1 MIIFKIKLHLLRNHW
16 FLEPHTHLLFI
27 TPYEKQSK
35 IKEKEELDIN
45 TKSYDIS
52 FYYDSFKFEYC
63 IDTSNHPYIKY
74 QNISPSNTSGIVG
87 PNFWNRLTREINL
100 GRDGLRLTVTKAV
113 IKGKSRVCVEK
124 MKEIREISKDTEIDY
139 SKVCLG
145 LKICQIRNS
154 VSSLLDERIVFSD
167 DVIDKGKF
175 INDI

>member
-1 MIIFKIKLHLLRNHW
+1 M
-16 FLEPHTHLLFI
+16 
-27 TPYEKQSK
+27 
-35 IKEKEELDIN
+35 
-45 TKSYDIS
+45 
-52 FYYDSFKFEYC
+52 
-63 IDTSNHPYIKY
+63 
-74 QNISPSNTSGIVG
+74 G

-145 LKICQIRNS
+145 VKICQIRTY
-154 VSSLLDERIVFSD
+154 VPSLNLNERIVFSD